1 MGSGV
6 DQCRRHTERLNHF
19 QDITNQHD
27 EESLRAKTSKNEPN
41 QMQTVKEHYRQELE
55 STGLDLW
62 FDEIDMTLE
71 KCRETPR
78 QRYA

>member
-1 MGSGV
+1 MMRS
-6 DQCRRHTERLNHF
+6 N
-19 QDITNQHD
+19 
-27 EESLRAKTSKNEPN
+27 TSENEPN
-41 QMQTVKEHYRQELE
+41 QMQTVIEHYRQELE

-62 FDEIDMTLE
+62 FDEIDMILE